1 MNVIGDVSGKEC
13 IIVDDIADT
22 AGTLCN
28 AAEALKTEGAVKVSA
43 YIVHPVLSGNAIEK
57 ISQSKLDQLVVTDTI
72 PLSKEAQSCNKIRVV
87 TMAPTLSQQVNLNA
101 TGRETDGKSSSRRLR
116 RAGSVPAVIYG
127 GDKDPIRISILEKD
141 IAKASEVP
149 GFATQILSVNLSGE
163 EQNVIVKEIQRH
175 PATQRV
181 LHADLLR
188 VNPDTKISLSVPV
201 RFINEEICVGVKMH
215 GGAISRL
222 INNIDINCLAS
233 NLPEYLEVDVAELDV
248 GDSVFLSSLD
258 LPEGV
263 EIPSLALGEDRDQAV
278 VSITEA
284 KVLDV
289 EPEVVESADEEGDES
304 SDDSGESSDSSEES
318 AE

>member
-1 MNVIGDVSGKEC
+1 
-13 IIVDDIADT
+13 
-22 AGTLCN
+22 
-28 AAEALKTEGAVKVSA
+28 
-43 YIVHPVLSGNAIEK
+43 
-57 ISQSKLDQLVVTDTI
+57 
-72 PLSKEAQSCNKIRVV
+72 
-87 TMAPTLSQQVNLNA
+87 
-101 TGRETDGKSSSRRLR
+101 
-116 RAGSVPAVIYG
+116 
-127 GDKDPIRISILEKD
+127 
-141 IAKASEVP
+141 
-149 GFATQILSVNLSGE
+149 
-163 EQNVIVKEIQRH
+163 VIVKEIQRH

-289 EPEVVESADEEGDES
+289 EPEIVESADEEGDES

>member
-1 MNVIGDVSGKEC
+1 M
-13 IIVDDIADT
+13 
-22 AGTLCN
+22 
-28 AAEALKTEGAVKVSA
+28 
-43 YIVHPVLSGNAIEK
+43 
-57 ISQSKLDQLVVTDTI
+57 
-72 PLSKEAQSCNKIRVV
+72 
-87 TMAPTLSQQVNLNA
+87 SQQVNLNA

-263 EIPSLALGEDRDQAV
+263 EIPSLALGEDQDQAV

-289 EPEVVESADEEGDES
+289 EPEIVESADEEGDES